1 MVSLWFPIFLPIAF
15 WIIYCVQVHVPM
27 VQEIERT
34 VEVPQ
39 VEPLGEDT
47 EETVRVVKC
56 EMFGTPLEW

>member
-1 MVSLWFPIFLPIAF
+1 
-15 WIIYCVQVHVPM
+15 M

-47 EETVRVVKC
+47 EETVGVVTC
-56 EMFGTPLEW
+56 EMFGAPLEW